1 VSQVI
6 LFEFCLRLAVGLSC
20 IVIFTLGRGIGL
32 QFFRTVMLVVLG
44 LSVLG
49 SLNGPGWRSMPAVL
63 LALCSIWSF
72 FGFVFWTLGR
82 VRLAAGAAILLFF
95 STVACF
101 IFWTYHQSNSST
113 GMALAMGNGLSSALL
128 LGSMVAAML
137 LGHTYLIAPTM
148 SIEPLRLLVW
158 WVAGST
164 LGRSMIVCASLIRT
178 QGRVDAGPAPES
190 PQQFWWWMVAAR
202 ALIGVV
208 GPAIIAW
215 MVWQTAR
222 IRSTQS
228 ATGILYAGVIL
239 VFFGELLGQLL
250 GI

>member
-1 VSQVI
+1 VSQHI
-6 LFEFCLRLAVGLSC
+6 LFEFCLRLAAGLAC
-20 IVIFTLGRGIGL
+20 IITFTIGRGIGV
-32 QFFRTVMLVVLG
+32 QFFRTLLLVVLG

-49 SLNGPGWRSMPAVL
+49 WLNSPGWRSMPAILMAVCIIL
-63 LALCSIWSF
+63 SF
-72 FGFVFWTLGR
+72 VGFVLWTLGR
-82 VRLAAGAAILLFF
+82 ERPAAAASILLFL

-101 IFWTYHQSNSST
+101 ISWTRHQPANSWVL
-113 GMALAMGNGLSSALL
+113 ALAVGLSSAIL

-148 SIEPLRLLVW
+148 SIAPLRLLVW
-158 WVAGST
+158 WIVGGVVA
-164 LGRSMIVCASLIRT
+164 RSMLVCASLTLSR
-178 QGRVDAGPAPES
+178 GRSAQLS
-190 PQQFWWWMVAAR
+190 PLALHDLWWWMFAAR
-202 ALIGVV
+202 VLIGLI

-250 GI
+250 GS